1 MSEGNYYRILVIDDN
16 PAIHED
22 FRKVFSNSISASAA
36 ELLKKEAVLFGDAA
50 APTAVKQSEDIFE
63 VDTALQGEQGLA
75 MLLQAKAERRP
86 YSVAF
91 VDMRMPPGWNGI
103 KTIKE
108 LWKADETLQV
118 VICSAY
124 SDYSPDEISRELGVS
139 NHLMLLRKPFDSL
152 EVRQLATTM
161 SSKWMVSRRRGE
173 LERMVERRIPE
184 LKRLAMHDSLTGL
197 PNRSLFNERLK
208 DCLDGVSLD
217 SRLKCAV
224 LFIDVDQFKAVNDT
238 LGHEAGDQI
247 LIKVAERL
255 RLSVREVDTICCLS
269 RESPADQSSMAARLG
284 GDEFAILLD
293 GIHQDEDAV
302 TVAARLLVRFTE
314 PLQITGR
321 EVLSSI
327 SIGIA
332 TSSGGCCDAV
342 VLLRNADTAMYQAKR
357 DGRARYAVFNERM
370 ERADACP

>member
-139 NHLMLLRKPFDSL
+139 NHLMLL
-152 EVRQLATTM
+152 
-161 SSKWMVSRRRGE
+161 
-173 LERMVERRIPE
+173 
-184 LKRLAMHDSLTGL
+184 
-197 PNRSLFNERLK
+197 
-208 DCLDGVSLD
+208 
-217 SRLKCAV
+217 
-224 LFIDVDQFKAVNDT
+224 
-238 LGHEAGDQI
+238 QI
-247 LIKVAERL
+247 GRASCR
-255 RLSVREVDTICCLS
+255 
-269 RESPADQSSMAARLG
+269 
-284 GDEFAILLD
+284 
-293 GIHQDEDAV
+293 V
-302 TVAARLLVRFTE
+302 TV
-314 PLQITGR
+314 
-321 EVLSSI
+321 
-327 SIGIA
+327 
-332 TSSGGCCDAV
+332 
-342 VLLRNADTAMYQAKR
+342 
-357 DGRARYAVFNERM
+357 
-370 ERADACP
+370 